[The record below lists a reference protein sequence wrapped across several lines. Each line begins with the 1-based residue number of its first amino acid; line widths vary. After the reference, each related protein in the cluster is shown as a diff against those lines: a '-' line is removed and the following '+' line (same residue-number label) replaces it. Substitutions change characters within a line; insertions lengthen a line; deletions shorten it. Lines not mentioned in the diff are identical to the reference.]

1 MEVLKKNDIYECEVS
16 GSTSE
21 GHGVC
26 RIAGRA
32 VFVPRALPGELWRVR
47 VIKVTAGAAY
57 GRGEELLRPSP
68 DRCEPA
74 CPAYGRCGGC
84 SMMHMSYEAE
94 LRMKLSRVNDALRRI
109 GGLDIEAGAILPAAE
124 PLRYRNK
131 AIFAIAGTPDGPAF
145 GFYRR
150 GSHDLVP
157 VTYCLLQPGEAS
169 ACAAAVCGFMR
180 EHSIPAYDPA
190 SGRGAVRHVFVRRA
204 RDGRAVCCVVS
215 ASGLGAATA
224 ELPAY
229 LRSRCPS
236 LTGVVLNINRSR
248 GNTVLAGDFY
258 TLWGQAELRDTLC
271 GFSFDLSPQSFFQ
284 INPPQAE
291 KLYDIAVDHAAPPG
305 TGTVLDL
312 YCGAGTISLC
322 LARGA
327 EHVIGAEIVPE
338 AVENAR
344 ANAAA
349 NGVTNAEFICAD
361 AGEAA
366 AELARRGLRPEAVTV
381 DPPRKGMSREA
392 VLAVCSM
399 SPQRIA
405 YVSCDPA
412 TLARDLAVFAQNG
425 YTPISAT
432 AVDMFPRTEHVETV
446 VLLSKGEIDSKK
458 VRVEFSL
465 EDMDM
470 SGFQK
475 DATYPQIKERVLQQT
490 GLKVSSL
497 YIAQVKQKYGITER
511 ENYNKPK
518 AENSRQPKC
527 PPEKEAAIVDA
538 LRHFGL
544 VPDGNYTQLMI

>member
-1 MEVLKKNDIYECEVS
+1 
-16 GSTSE
+16 
-21 GHGVC
+21 
-26 RIAGRA
+26 
-32 VFVPRALPGELWRVR
+32 
-47 VIKVTAGAAY
+47 
-57 GRGEELLRPSP
+57 
-68 DRCEPA
+68 
-74 CPAYGRCGGC
+74 
-84 SMMHMSYEAE
+84 
-94 LRMKLSRVNDALRRI
+94 MKLSRVNDALRRI
-109 GGLDIEAGAILPAAE
+109 GGLDVEAGAILPAAE

-157 VTYCLLQPGEAS
+157 VTDCLLQPGEAS

-180 EHSIPAYDPA
+180 EHAIPAYDPA

-204 RDGRAVCCVVS
+204 QDGRAVCCVVS

-291 KLYDIAVDHAAPPG
+291 KLYDIAVAYAAPPG

-327 EHVIGAEIVPE
+327 QRVIGAEIVPE

-344 ANAAA
+344 ENALR
-349 NGVTNAEFICAD
+349 NGIANAEFFCGD
-361 AGEAA
+361 ASAVAAKLA
-366 AELARRGLRPEAVTV
+366 AEELRPDVVVV
-381 DPPRKGMSREA
+381 DPPRKGLEES
-392 VLAVCSM
+392 VIDS
-399 SPQRIA
+399 IA
-405 YVSCDPA
+405 AMAPKRVVYVSCDPG
-412 TLARDLAVFAQNG
+412 TLARDVKRFHERGYALRKAVA
-425 YTPISAT
+425 A
-432 AVDMFPRTEHVETV
+432 DLFPRTKHVETAA
-446 VLLSKGEIDSKK
+446 LLT
-458 VRVEFSL
+458 
-465 EDMDM
+465 
-470 SGFQK
+470 GF
-475 DATYPQIKERVLQQT
+475 DFER
-490 GLKVSSL
+490 
-497 YIAQVKQKYGITER
+497 
-511 ENYNKPK
+511 
-518 AENSRQPKC
+518 
-527 PPEKEAAIVDA
+527 
-538 LRHFGL
+538 
-544 VPDGNYTQLMI
+544 